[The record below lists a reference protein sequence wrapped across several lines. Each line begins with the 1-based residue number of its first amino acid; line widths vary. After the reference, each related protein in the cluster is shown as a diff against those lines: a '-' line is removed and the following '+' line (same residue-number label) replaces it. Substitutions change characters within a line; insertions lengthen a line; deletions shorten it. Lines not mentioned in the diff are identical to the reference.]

1 MKSLTCQRHMRVYAG
16 YMLTWEIDETWTT
29 LTINTYMNQTI
40 SLWEQLESKKITRE
54 ELQPTLFKKLGQPAN
69 ELQQNLAQELIK
81 KIVSYYYQPKPD
93 QNYTIYS
100 VVGWVAEIVQRKW
113 KEGPK
118 KGQVYYDLILG
129 TKEKLKAEPAH
140 LTKEQFSQIQK
151 LALLGQNLV
160 FQYRKWFANKQI
172 LGWYLATK
180 TSKN

>member
-1 MKSLTCQRHMRVYAG
+1 
-16 YMLTWEIDETWTT
+16 
-29 LTINTYMNQTI
+29 MNQTLI
-40 SLWEQLESKKITRE
+40 LWQALEAKQITRE
-54 ELQPTLFKKLGQPAN
+54 ELPTTLFKKLGEPTN
-69 ELQQNLAQELIK
+69 ELQANLAQELIK
-81 KIVSYYYQPKPD
+81 KIISYYYQAEPD

-129 TKEKLKAEPAH
+129 DTREKLKAEPAN
-140 LTKEQFSQIQK
+140 LKPEQWSQIQK

-160 FQYRKWFANKQI
+160 FQYRKWFSNKQV
-172 LGWYLATK
+172 LGWYLATR

>member
-1 MKSLTCQRHMRVYAG
+1 
-16 YMLTWEIDETWTT
+16 
-29 LTINTYMNQTI
+29 MNQTL
-40 SLWEQLESKKITRE
+40 SLWQALETKQISRE
-54 ELQPTLFKKLGQPAN
+54 ELPNTLFKKLGEPTN
-69 ELQQNLAQELIK
+69 ELQANLAQELIK
-81 KIVSYYYQPKPD
+81 KIISYYYQPEPD

-129 TKEKLKAEPAH
+129 DTREKLKAEPAN
-140 LTKEQFSQIQK
+140 LKPEQWSQIQK

-160 FQYRKWFANKQI
+160 FQYRKWFSNKQV
-172 LGWYLATK
+172 LGWYLATR

>member
-1 MKSLTCQRHMRVYAG
+1 M
-16 YMLTWEIDETWTT
+16 
-29 LTINTYMNQTI
+29 
-40 SLWEQLESKKITRE
+40 SLWNQLETKQITKEQL
-54 ELQPTLFKKLGQPAN
+54 PNTLFKKLGEPAN
-69 ELQQNLAQELIK
+69 ELQANLAQELIK
-81 KIVSYYYQPKPD
+81 KIISYYYQAEPD

-100 VVGWVAEIVQRKW
+100 VVGYVAEIVQRKW

-129 TKEKLKAEPAH
+129 TREKLKAEPAN
-140 LTKEQFSQIQK
+140 LTKEQWSQITK